1 MANAVTPCQSES
13 PSHPNG
19 LLLFSTIVASVWW
32 WGISHRGALCRRTA
46 RRRGTPH
53 PAVRRLMMTE
63 GRRIPPLVHWIIARR
78 SRWSSSGP
86 FIFRFIHLLSLSLIS
101 HPDYSSRFF
110 FVGPPFSLFP
120 AGTTASAVQS
130 AVMNTMLA
138 SVSSGWSQG
147 DQPTILVRKIY
158 EKKRRFTR
166 IKNCQR
172 TWQLAWT
179 SIITHHVTNL
189 LFFLQMFI
197 VQSVFV
203 FTWQYLCDFIQSL
216 FIKVNSIQLDW
227 FSPVSFFYIVAFRL
241 PSLIPK
247 IMKRSKLW
255 WGNIIVDQG
264 FLKPFEQMLS
274 FASLLPAHEICKMQ
288 TVEWVGIVT
297 EQSGCILRQ
306 VGWSEWWWSN

>member
-53 PAVRRLMMTE
+53 PAGRRLMMTE

-110 FVGPPFSLFP
+110 FCRPPIFP
-120 AGTTASAVQS
+120 LSCWNHCLSSSISRDEYDAGFCFQRLITGRPAD
-130 AVMNTMLA
+130 NL
-138 SVSSGWSQG
+138 GEKNIW
-147 DQPTILVRKIY
+147 
-158 EKKRRFTR
+158 KKRRFTG

-227 FSPVSFFYIVAFRL
+227 FSPVSFF
-241 PSLIPK
+241 
-247 IMKRSKLW
+247 
-255 WGNIIVDQG
+255 
-264 FLKPFEQMLS
+264 
-274 FASLLPAHEICKMQ
+274 
-288 TVEWVGIVT
+288 T
-297 EQSGCILRQ
+297 
-306 VGWSEWWWSN
+306 